1 MRFKKDFHF
10 CDLRNVSV
18 CADTQSVGMG
28 KDKVCF
34 AVWNGLA
41 HSRVELLE
49 LPVSLSKVQVVSTG
63 GQAVPLQLS
72 QALPSLTNYG
82 QPAGGANLTLLAEL
96 RLPALGYGGYCL
108 QLAGSEPPQ
117 AKLVDVQAARRSL
130 ERHLESA

>member
-1 MRFKKDFHF
+1 M
-10 CDLRNVSV
+10 